1 MIQSINKNT
10 LVKNNIKTGIGD
22 GLSGARNISTLT
34 NAGDKAR
41 ARNISPLA
49 YADDL
54 AGARNISHPTF
65 VGGAAEFS
73 KKTRYLDKFLK
84 SQENLS
90 STRFIQGTL
99 TNWFPKAVLSRSF
112 IDFSEF
118 TFLEFLESGIFYFAA
133 PFFGEHA
140 FRNGLF
146 KAVQPKKI
154 KDSVVKNLSQ
164 SLDDINKSKLD
175 KGLKNRLKTTKGG
188 IILACI
194 TVPALE
200 YALGFAK
207 NLFTL
212 KVFKVSDFNNVANLN
227 KEKTEDNKQQE
238 RVEKHSKSV
247 LLKTGLLSAA
257 GIGSGLL
264 LARFGHNSK
273 VAVKFS
279 EALLE
284 PGEQISKLLHKLGI
298 KSEKTDNFLKDY
310 LKLDFANSNGKFAL
324 SKGQLAVTCITG
336 LFGYSSAAKDRGKLD
351 FYEVWTRVPL
361 VVLYTIFGS
370 SILDA
375 GFKKILANKRK
386 FPELIK
392 RNKNGNIAPVPSRKD
407 LDGIACKL
415 AKQNKTTV
423 QEELA
428 KLIKQKSII
437 TGVPFLFS
445 LIAMGFTLSAVSR
458 IWTKYR
464 YDHQHK
470 FQEQP
475 LQKNFTPV
483 TSPAFKGFSLKSGV

>member
-1 MIQSINKNT
+1 M
-10 LVKNNIKTGIGD
+10 
-22 GLSGARNISTLT
+22 LT
-34 NAGDKAR
+34 KVNGFT
-41 ARNISPLA
+41 
-49 YADDL
+49 
-54 AGARNISHPTF
+54 PTT
-65 VGGAAEFS
+65 
-73 KKTRYLDKFLK
+73 KRLDKFLK

-90 STRFIQGTL
+90 HTRFIQGTL
-99 TNWFPKAVLSRSF
+99 TNWFPKAVLSRSL

-140 FRNGLF
+140 FRNGIF
-146 KAVQPKKI
+146 KKIQPKKLQKTITKNIPKSLEEI
-154 KDSVVKNLSQ
+154 K
-164 SLDDINKSKLD
+164 KSKLD
-175 KGLKNRLKTTKGG
+175 KEVKNRLTTTKGG
-188 IILACI
+188 IILGCI
-194 TVPALE
+194 TIPAME

-227 KEKTEDNKQQE
+227 KEKTENTEQQK
-238 RVEKHSKSV
+238 RVETHAKSV
-247 LLKTGLLSAA
+247 LLKTGLLSAG
-257 GIGSGLL
+257 GIGAGLF
-264 LARFGHNSK
+264 LASKGHKYKS
-273 VAVKFS
+273 ARKFS
-279 EALLE
+279 EILLE
-284 PGEQISKLLHKLGI
+284 PGEQISKLFKI
-298 KSEKTDNFLKDY
+298 KSEKTNKFLKEY
-310 LKLDFANSNGKFAL
+310 LKLDFVNNNGKLAL

-375 GFKKILANKRK
+375 GFKKYLANKGK

-392 RNKNGNIAPVPSRKD
+392 HDKKGNIQNVPTRKE
-407 LDGIACKL
+407 LPQIAEKL
-415 AKQNKTTV
+415 AKANNTSAET
-423 QEELA
+423 ELA

-464 YDHQHK
+464 YDHQQK
-470 FQEQP
+470 SQNQKIAELNPSFQG
-475 LQKNFTPV
+475 
-483 TSPAFKGFSLKSGV
+483 FKVDLTTNKP

>member
-1 MIQSINKNT
+1 M
-10 LVKNNIKTGIGD
+10 
-22 GLSGARNISTLT
+22 
-34 NAGDKAR
+34 
-41 ARNISPLA
+41 
-49 YADDL
+49 
-54 AGARNISHPTF
+54 
-65 VGGAAEFS
+65 
-73 KKTRYLDKFLK
+73 DKFLK

-118 TFLEFLESGIFYFAA
+118 TFLEFIESGIFYFAA

-146 KAVQPKKI
+146 KTVQPKKI

-164 SLDDINKSKLD
+164 SLEDINKSKLD

-188 IILACI
+188 IILACV

-227 KEKTEDNKQQE
+227 KEKTENTQQQE

-247 LLKTGLLSAA
+247 LLKTGLLSVA
-257 GIGSGLL
+257 GIGSGLA
-264 LARFGHNSK
+264 LARFGHNSRA
-273 VAVKFS
+273 AVKFS

-284 PGEQISKLLHKLGI
+284 PGEQISKLLHKLGL

-310 LKLDFANSNGKFAL
+310 LKLDFVNSNGKFAL
-324 SKGQLAVTCITG
+324 SKGQLALTCITG

-375 GFKKILANKRK
+375 GFKKILANKGK

-392 RNKNGNIAPVPSRKD
+392 CNEKGGIAPVPSRKD
-407 LDGIACKL
+407 LDGIAKKL

-423 QEELA
+423 QDELA
-428 KLIKQKSII
+428 KLIKQKTII
-437 TGVPFLFS
+437 TGVPYLFS

-464 YDHQHK
+464 YDHQ
-470 FQEQP
+470 
-475 LQKNFTPV
+475 QKTQTSPVNFIPA
-483 TSPAFKGFSLKSGV
+483 TSPAFEGFRLKSGV